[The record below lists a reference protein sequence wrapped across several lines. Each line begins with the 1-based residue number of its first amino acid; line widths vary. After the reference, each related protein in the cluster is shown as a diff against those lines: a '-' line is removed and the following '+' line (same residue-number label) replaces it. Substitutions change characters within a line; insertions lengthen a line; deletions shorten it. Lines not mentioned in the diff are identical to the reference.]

1 MGKRFSHNATVASA
15 SRRLGAMKKY
25 VTGRKV
31 TIPLAGK
38 LLTPAQ
44 VATIFQ
50 ESLDTQAAVA
60 QRLAAYK
67 GAIAERDAAEK
78 RRLAADEAMKGW
90 VLQLF
95 GDGSTE
101 AVEFG
106 YAARKKP
113 EMSAEDRAKAVEL
126 RRATRE
132 ARGTMGKKQ
141 KLKIRGVV
149 PLIAA
154 SETASSPATL
164 TPAPH
169 VQPTTTAATN
179 GSERA
184 SSPPTR

>member
-1 MGKRFSHNATVASA
+1 MGKRFSHNATVAAA
-15 SRRLGAMKKY
+15 SRRLAAMKKY
-25 VTGRKV
+25 VTVRKV

-44 VATIFQ
+44 VAAIFQ

-60 QRLAAYK
+60 QKLAAYK
-67 GAIAERDAAEK
+67 GAISERDATEE

-101 AVEFG
+101 ATEFG

-113 EMSAEDRAKAVEL
+113 EISAEDRAKAVEL
-126 RRATRE
+126 RLATRE

-149 PLIAA
+149 PPVAA
-154 SETASSPATL
+154 NEPVSSPESAI
-164 TPAPH
+164 PSGA
-169 VQPTTTAATN
+169 
-179 GSERA
+179 
-184 SSPPTR
+184 